1 MGMSHPYRGVSHWSN
16 VWRTAGESQTCSRP
30 TGALASPIPSR
41 IVSTPSL
48 PSGMLVTTGHQA
60 HVLLAYGLRVP
71 GYTGLA
77 TGHHV
82 P

>member
-1 MGMSHPYRGVSHWSN
+1 VGDGGRVTDLQQTDRGS
-16 VWRTAGESQTCSRP
+16 G
-30 TGALASPIPSR
+30 PIPSR
-41 IVSTPSL
+41 IASTPSL
-48 PSGMLVTTGHQA
+48 PSGMLVTTGRQA
-60 HVLLAYGLRVP
+60 FVLLAYGLRVP